1 MRSAFLAAVFAVALS
16 LHAQRPLPP
25 APPTIT
31 GEPYS
36 ATRVVTTYQTLGD
49 GTTIQHE
56 KTGFIARD
64 SSGREVQRA
73 EMQPDPLRP
82 ETKRVSWSLYDPNT
96 RTITRWCSCGKV
108 AMIYHYGEPR
118 RLPPEHDPGMEGMDV
133 YLGPTPAS
141 RLKYHAEELPP
152 KVLMGVTT
160 RGSHVVRVVKA
171 GLDGNDRDLTTT
183 VDSWYSPELRLV
195 LLTEIDDPVKGKSR
209 LEFTGLSRDEPP
221 AGLFQIPPGYTE
233 RESPTEAASN

>member
-1 MRSAFLAAVFAVALS
+1 
-16 LHAQRPLPP
+16 
-25 APPTIT
+25 
-31 GEPYS
+31 
-36 ATRVVTTYQTLGD
+36 
-49 GTTIQHE
+49 
-56 KTGFIARD
+56 
-64 SSGREVQRA
+64 
-73 EMQPDPLRP
+73 
-82 ETKRVSWSLYDPNT
+82 
-96 RTITRWCSCGKV
+96 
-108 AMIYHYGEPR
+108 
-118 RLPPEHDPGMEGMDV
+118 MDV
-133 YLGPTPAS
+133 YLGPAPAS

-183 VDSWYSPELRLV
+183 IDSWYSPELHLA

-233 RESPTEAASN
+233 RESPTETASH